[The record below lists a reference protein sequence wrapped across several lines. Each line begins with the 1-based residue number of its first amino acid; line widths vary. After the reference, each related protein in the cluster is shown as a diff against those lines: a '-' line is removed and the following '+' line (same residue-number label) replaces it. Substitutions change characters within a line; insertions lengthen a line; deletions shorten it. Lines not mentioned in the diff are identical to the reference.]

1 MSLNRICVA
10 NNLNSF
16 FSFILGISIPTIIA
30 FFCIGFWHG
39 AGWNFIIF
47 GLINAFYLIVYNLW
61 TFVKDYLNISY
72 KNNIFTSITSQLLTF
87 LSIVVSLV
95 FFRSSDLSNAITYL
109 KFLFGTNGLQFN
121 DIFQKGL
128 MGANPFDGLTWLI
141 ICSVIIFLLPNT
153 QEAIFYKIQNKFNRS
168 NFITK
173 KFSMIQLRWKSNFFY
188 LIIIL
193 SILVTS
199 LMKIGKENEFIYFQF

>member
-1 MSLNRICVA
+1 M
-10 NNLNSF
+10 
-16 FSFILGISIPTIIA
+16 
-30 FFCIGFWHG
+30 
-39 AGWNFIIF
+39 
-47 GLINAFYLIVYNLW
+47 INAFYLIVYNLW

-153 QEAIFYKIQNKFNRS
+153 QEAIFYKIKNKFNRS
-168 NFITK
+168 KFITK